1 MLLETEI
8 EFIQNNLHRDPV
20 SVALDASK
28 HPDLA
33 VPKLVGQIKARQKLK
48 DKMPTWVANSNV
60 FFPPSLAL
68 EQSSSEETA
77 HFKAS
82 LVHGKIADIT
92 GGMGLDSFAFAKA
105 GCEVSYIERQPELA
119 EITSYNHEKLK
130 AGKIHHYTGDS
141 LHWISQQMEAF
152 DFIYIDPARRDG
164 AGNKV
169 ILLQDCEPNAL
180 ELISYINEKTNL
192 LIKTSPL
199 LDLDRAVK
207 ELQGVEK
214 IYIVCLKNEVKELLF
229 LKTAQSSDDPIIE
242 VIELSHPKP
251 LIFEGQK
258 SNETAA
264 EISFSAPLKYLY
276 EPHAG
281 VLKAGFFK
289 SAGTQ
294 LNKIAPNTHLFTSE
308 ELHTNFAGRTFEIL
322 AEGPLEKKWIQSVL
336 PSMKANISTR
346 NFPINA
352 DEIRKKFQL
361 KDGGE
366 FTLFAFRDQY
376 TKNKVVLAKKIF

>member
-8 EFIQNNLHRDPV
+8 QFIQENLHRDPV
-20 SVALDASK
+20 SIALEASK
-28 HPDLA
+28 YPDLD

-48 DKMPTWVANSNV
+48 DKMPQWVANTQV

-82 LVHGKIADIT
+82 LVKGNIVDLT
-92 GGMGLDSFAFAKA
+92 GGMGLDSYAFAYA
-105 GCEVSYIERQPELA
+105 GCEVDYVERQIDLA
-119 EITSYNHEKLK
+119 QITAYNHQQLN
-130 AGKIHHYTGDS
+130 AGRIRHHTTDS
-141 LHWISQQMEAF
+141 LTWLKQQNDTF
-152 DFIYIDPARRDG
+152 DFIYVDPARRDK

-169 ILLQDCEPNAL
+169 VLLQDCEPNAI
-180 ELISYINEKTNL
+180 ELIPYISEKTSL

-199 LDLDRAVK
+199 LDIERAIK

-214 IYIVCLKNEVKELLF
+214 VYVICIKNEVKELLF
-229 LKTAQSSDDPIIE
+229 LKTNNSSEDPEIY
-242 VIELSHPKP
+242 VIELSQENHLLFKAK
-251 LIFEGQK
+251 K
-258 SNETAA
+258 SAETKK
-264 EISFSAPLKYLY
+264 EIKFSDSKNYLY

-281 VLKAGFFK
+281 ILKGGFFK
-289 SAGTQ
+289 TVSENVTK
-294 LNKIAPNTHLFTSE
+294 LAPNTHLYTSE
-308 ELHTNFAGRTFEIL
+308 EINTNFAGRSFEIIE
-322 AEGPLEKKWIQSVL
+322 EGVLDKKWIQRVL
-336 PSMKANISTR
+336 PGKKANISTR

-366 FTLFAFRDQY
+366 LTLFAFRDFSN
-376 TKNKVVLAKKIF
+376 KNKVVLAKKIS

>member
-1 MLLETEI
+1 MLLEIEI
-8 EFIQNNLHRDPV
+8 QFIQNNLHRDPV
-20 SVALDASK
+20 SIALNASK
-28 HPDLA
+28 HPDLD

-48 DKMPTWVANSNV
+48 DKMPLWVANSNV
-60 FFPPSLAL
+60 FFPPNLAL

-82 LVHGKIADIT
+82 LVHGKIADVT

-105 GCEVSYIERQPELA
+105 GCEVSYIERQLELA

-130 AGKIHHYTGDS
+130 AGKIHHHRGDS
-141 LHWISQQMEAF
+141 LHWISQQVEEF
-152 DFIYIDPARRDG
+152 DFIYVDPARRDG

-180 ELISYINEKTNL
+180 DLISYINEKTNL

-199 LDLDRAVK
+199 LDLNRAVE

-214 IYIVCLKNEVKELLF
+214 IYIVCVKNEVKEVLF

-242 VIELSHPKP
+242 VIELSHSKP
-251 LIFEGQK
+251 LIFKGKK
-258 SNETAA
+258 SNETTTK
-264 EISFSAPLKYLY
+264 ITYGAPMKYLY

-289 SAGTQ
+289 SSGTQ
-294 LNKIAPNTHLFTSE
+294 LIKIAPNTHLFTSE
-308 ELHTNFAGRTFEIL
+308 ELHTNFAGRSFDIL

-336 PSMKANISTR
+336 PGMKANISTR

-361 KDGGE
+361 RDGGE
-366 FTLFAFRDQY
+366 FTLFAFRDRS

>member
-82 LVHGKIADIT
+82 LVHGKIADLT

-141 LHWISQQMEAF
+141 LHWISQQVEAF
-152 DFIYIDPARRDG
+152 DFIYVDPARRDG

-169 ILLQDCEPNAL
+169 VMLQDCEPNAL

>member
-33 VPKLVGQIKARQKLK
+33 VLKLVGQIKARQKLK

-82 LVHGKIADIT
+82 LVNGKIADLT

-130 AGKIHHYTGDS
+130 AGKIHHHTGDS
-141 LHWISQQMEAF
+141 LYWISQQVEAF
-152 DFIYIDPARRDG
+152 DFIYVDPARRDG

>member
-48 DKMPTWVANSNV
+48 DKMPTWVANFNV

-82 LVHGKIADIT
+82 LVHGKIADLT

-141 LHWISQQMEAF
+141 LHWISQQVEAF
-152 DFIYIDPARRDG
+152 DFIYVDPARRDG

-169 ILLQDCEPNAL
+169 VMLQDCEPNAL

>member
-141 LHWISQQMEAF
+141 LHWVSQQVEAF
-152 DFIYIDPARRDG
+152 DFIYVDPARRDG

-169 ILLQDCEPNAL
+169 VMLQDCEPNAL

>member
-28 HPDLA
+28 YPQLDL
-33 VPKLVGQIKARQKLK
+33 PKLVGQIKARQKLK
-48 DKMPTWVANSNV
+48 DKMPHWVANNKV
-60 FFPPSLAL
+60 FFPPNLAL
-68 EQSSSEETA
+68 EQSSSEDTA
-77 HFKAS
+77 HFKAT
-82 LVHGKIADIT
+82 LVQGKIADLT

-119 EITSYNHEKLK
+119 EIAAYNHDQLK
-130 AGKIHHYTGDS
+130 AGNIQHHTADS
-141 LHWISQQMEAF
+141 LSWISQQVTAF
-152 DFIYIDPARRDG
+152 DFIYVDPARRDG

-169 ILLQDCEPNAL
+169 VLLQDCEPNAL
-180 ELISYINEKTNL
+180 ELLSYINEKTSI

-199 LDLDRAVK
+199 LDLDRANK

-214 IYIVCLKNEVKELLF
+214 IYIVCVKNEVKELLF
-229 LKTAQSSDDPIIE
+229 LKTAQCSDDPIIE
-242 VIELSHPKP
+242 VIELSHPEP
-251 LIFEGQK
+251 SIFLGKK

-264 EISFSAPLKYLY
+264 EISFSDPLKYLY

-281 VLKAGFFK
+281 ILKAGFFK
-289 SAGTQ
+289 SVGKEVV
-294 LNKIAPNTHLFTSE
+294 KIAANTHLYTSE

-336 PSMKANISTR
+336 PGMKANISTR

-366 FTLFAFRDQY
+366 FTLFAFRDQS

>member
-33 VPKLVGQIKARQKLK
+33 VLKLVGQIKARQKLK

-82 LVHGKIADIT
+82 LVNGKIADLT

-130 AGKIHHYTGDS
+130 AGKIHHHTGDS
-141 LHWISQQMEAF
+141 LHWISQQVEAF
-152 DFIYIDPARRDG
+152 DFIYVDPARRDG

-229 LKTAQSSDDPIIE
+229 LKTAQSSDDPII
-242 VIELSHPKP
+242 
-251 LIFEGQK
+251 
-258 SNETAA
+258 
-264 EISFSAPLKYLY
+264 
-276 EPHAG
+276 
-281 VLKAGFFK
+281 
-289 SAGTQ
+289 
-294 LNKIAPNTHLFTSE
+294 
-308 ELHTNFAGRTFEIL
+308 
-322 AEGPLEKKWIQSVL
+322 
-336 PSMKANISTR
+336 
-346 NFPINA
+346 
-352 DEIRKKFQL
+352 
-361 KDGGE
+361 
-366 FTLFAFRDQY
+366 
-376 TKNKVVLAKKIF
+376 